1 MQVIGASWTRFSS
14 KCVSHGENILFFREK
29 KNSSKSFF
37 FTKVA
42 SSLCTPYERPQWR
55 SILQRPIGRRAK
67 ICVASIVNN
76 NNTITNNSVSNDY
89 IWPLYEKKEVC
100 IASAS
105 EILYS
110 FSTNM
115 AIFLGKYYQIY
126 WCCFLHDAKST
137 YSLNVY
143 KYWQVFHLYSD
154 FTQHFQH
161 YINRG

>member
-1 MQVIGASWTRFSS
+1 MSESRRNYFVFS
-14 KCVSHGENILFFREK
+14 RK

-89 IWPLYEKKEVC
+89 IWRLYEKKEVC

-105 EILYS
+105 ETLYS

-115 AIFLGKYYQIY
+115 VIVFGKYYQIY
-126 WCCFLHDAKST
+126 CCCFWCKEYVFIERLQILTSVPFIFGLYTTLSTLHKSRIVIAC
-137 YSLNVY
+137 YCIMLFN
-143 KYWQVFHLYSD
+143 
-154 FTQHFQH
+154 
-161 YINRG
+161 